1 MSLNI
6 SGISAA
12 HKSSPADKKKE
23 LRAKGEFVV
32 EKGMT
37 LTQIAKKFNMSVEEF
52 KKMTGLKSSSLSVG
66 QIIKNVPTATV
77 KQGKGLTAVAR
88 DHGMSL
94 TDFCKLN
101 GISKDYKPK
110 AGEAFYVYPKAG
122 NKPAS
127 TQTRNETPK
136 PQKTPSRQQPQKSEP
151 KTVAKPVQKQHET
164 NLTTASDIA
173 EALKKSA
180 KMTAAVGKEKFNTPF
195 NKIDKDNVI
204 EVIQKYD
211 EISPKE
217 SLIDMISS
225 EWGSS
230 KENRMNSITKLY
242 DTLAERVGNKIA
254 TPEKREE
261 FMAELKNQYDSWGF
275 VSTEKMDNM
284 INELIDS
291 YQKSGKVQNN
301 TANGVKLSGNKAKVK
316 LGNGKEL
323 TSEQLKKDADVTA
336 AKEKRPV
343 KRPEPVVDK
352 NGNIVAG
359 VEIHNPTGKGPLNG
373 KTIIVNAG
381 HGGYNPKTGI
391 FDPGTDAKDKNGKVI
406 EEWYKNKNFTD
417 EIIPQ
422 LTAQGAK
429 VVFMNGSAAAVMKA
443 KEKYKNAD
451 MFISIHCDSAP
462 SNQAKRGQ
470 TILYRDA
477 GDKRLAEAVEAKVET
492 HDWLSKDSCNSKSDN
507 RNLGVLRSVANMPS
521 ILIETGYQSNE
532 KDLANIDSSKFR
544 KEFAQLLTQGIID
557 YVSHK

>member
-1 MSLNI
+1 MTLNI

-12 HKSSPADKKKE
+12 HQSSPADKKKE

-37 LTQIAKKFNMSVEEF
+37 LSQIAKKFNMSVEEF
-52 KKMTGLKSSSLSVG
+52 KKMTGLKSSSLSAG
-66 QIIKNVPTATV
+66 QIIKNIPTTTV

-88 DHGMSL
+88 EHGMSL

-101 GISKDYKPK
+101 GISKDYQPK
-110 AGEAFYVYPKAG
+110 AGEAFYVYPKTG

-127 TQTRNETPK
+127 TQTQKETQK
-136 PQKTPSRQQPQKSEP
+136 PQKPEP
-151 KTVAKPVQKQHET
+151 KTAAKPKTTQPEEVS
-164 NLTTASDIA
+164 LSTASDIA

-195 NKIDKDNVI
+195 NKIDKNNVI

-211 EISPKE
+211 KISPNE

-242 DTLAERVGNKIA
+242 DTLAESVGNKIA

-275 VSTEKMDNM
+275 VSTKKMDKM

-291 YQKSGKVQNN
+291 YQKSGTVQNN

-323 TSEQLKKDADVTA
+323 TSEQLKKDADITA

-381 HGGYNPKTGI
+381 HGGYNPKNGV
-391 FDPGTDAKDKNGKVI
+391 FDPGTDAKDANGKVI

-470 TILYRDA
+470 TILYRDT

-492 HDWLSKDSCNSKSDN
+492 HDWLSKDSCNSKSDT
-507 RNLGVLRSVANMPS
+507 RNLGVLKAVGNMPS
-521 ILIETGYQSNE
+521 ILIETGYQSNAT
-532 KDLANIDSSKFR
+532 DLANIDSSKFR
-544 KEFAQLLTQGIID
+544 KEFAQLLTQGVID